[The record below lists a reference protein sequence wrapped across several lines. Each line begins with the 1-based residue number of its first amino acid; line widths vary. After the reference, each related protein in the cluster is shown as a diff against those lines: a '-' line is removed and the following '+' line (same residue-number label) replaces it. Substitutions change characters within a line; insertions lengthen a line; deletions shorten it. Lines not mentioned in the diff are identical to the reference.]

1 MNIKLCSLLHKSYIR
16 EKKFLRVLSLLC
28 CVSMTLLLV
37 FNYFTEISSMVMEQ
51 SIEKDCGKYDIIV
64 GNIQKADITKI
75 KKMENVVSY
84 HVYLEE
90 EVR

>member
-1 MNIKLCSLLHKSYIR
+1 MSIKLCSLLHKGYIR

-37 FNYFTEISSMVMEQ
+37 FNYFTEVSSVILEK
-51 SIEKDCGKYDIIV
+51 SIESDCGKYDIMI
-64 GNIQKADITKI
+64 GNVQKGDITKI

-84 HVYLEE
+84 HEYL
-90 EVR
+90 